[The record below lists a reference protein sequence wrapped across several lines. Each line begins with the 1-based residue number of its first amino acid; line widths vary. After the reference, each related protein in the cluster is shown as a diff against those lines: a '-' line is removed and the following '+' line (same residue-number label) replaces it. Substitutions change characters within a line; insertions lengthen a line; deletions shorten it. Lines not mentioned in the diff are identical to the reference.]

1 MIGRHPC
8 ADSRVTCTTNL
19 SGAINGSGL
28 FVTDLAYDATLGTE
42 LLSVTRKYVDPD
54 LGPQTAVTKFEYGD
68 TANPGMVTRVIPP
81 RGNTGSSPDYT
92 FATTL
97 AYATSGSQ
105 AGMLVSVTDPLNDQ
119 TRYAYDPTGRRTG
132 LTDPLSHAWTFQY
145 DNEDR
150 LTQATAP
157 APGSGGAVL
166 TTNAVFDPVGNR
178 QSLTDANGQIT
189 RYLYDA
195 RDSLKEV
202 DQSAAVT
209 DPANDSSRI
218 LTSYLY
224 DDLGN
229 LSRVDRASGNAAYEE
244 VVDYAYDGLN
254 RVRKET
260 QYPQGGWPAVPNQS
274 SSGSTLVTQ
283 ITYDPDGN
291 RSTLRDPLNQLT
303 SFGYD
308 ALNRLA
314 AVSLFGFGVRH
325 GFDGQ
330 RELHVRRK
338 R

>member
-1 MIGRHPC
+1 M
-8 ADSRVTCTTNL
+8 L
-19 SGAINGSGL
+19 S
-28 FVTDLAYDATLGTE
+28 
-42 LLSVTRKYVDPD
+42 
-54 LGPQTAVTKFEYGD
+54 
-68 TANPGMVTRVIPP
+68 PP
-81 RGNTGSSPDYT
+81 RGNTGRAPDYT

-202 DQSAAVT
+202 DQSAAVSR
-209 DPANDSSRI
+209 PGERQLQDS
-218 LTSYLY
+218 
-224 DDLGN
+224 DE
-229 LSRVDRASGNAAYEE
+229 LSVRRPGESLARRSCQRQRGVRG
-244 VVDYAYDGLN
+244 GRRL
-254 RVRKET
+254 RVRR
-260 QYPQGGWPAVPNQS
+260 PQSRAQGDSISAG
-274 SSGSTLVTQ
+274 
-283 ITYDPDGN
+283 
-291 RSTLRDPLNQLT
+291 
-303 SFGYD
+303 
-308 ALNRLA
+308 RLA
-314 AVSLFGFGVRH
+314 SAFPINRPA
-325 GFDGQ
+325 GQ
-330 RELHVRRK
+330 PL
-338 R
+338 